1 MSKEYKLG
9 QIVTINGTKC
19 RVIKSDDDCEGCI
32 LNNQGEF
39 YSHSK
44 FGCLSLKCSSLE
56 RKDDKDVKF
65 EPISEINKNKNKKE
79 MYKVKQSDIKGAIKD
94 FPIEVVQKMVERHIE
109 QDGNAN
115 IEFKDKFDVLGYF
128 TWKDTIEG
136 VDFWSEVI
144 DYKNFDLFF
153 ERYPKSGHPKL
164 ENAEFPLPPEKM
176 RVWIR
181 GNKDRGEE
189 VIKALTDL
197 GAKNNFKHHGWNE
210 YAIFFIDKNNEVDST
225 LKESTLAAFIA
236 NFYKEI
242 ILHWKPKDKE
252 LVWAW
257 DDWCFFERYLI
268 FYDAKNCCAFYSKDG
283 GRNGCNYDHY
293 APFEGEYPD
302 WAKEAQKKLED

>member
-9 QIVTINGTKC
+9 QIVNINGTKC

-56 RKDDKDVKF
+56 RKDGKDIKF
-65 EPISEINKNKNKKE
+65 EPISEINKNKNKEE

-136 VDFWSEVI
+136 VDFWSNVI

-153 ERYPKSGHPKL
+153 ERYPKSGHPKSC
-164 ENAEFPLPPEKM
+164 NNEFPLPPENM

-181 GNKDRGEE
+181 GNKERGSE

-197 GAKNNFKHHGWNE
+197 GANNKYNYKGDDCESIYSIISGNNITATE
-210 YAIFFIDKNNEVDST
+210 KGYDKASLV
-225 LKESTLAAFIA
+225 A
-236 NFYKEI
+236 NFYTEI
-242 ILHWKPKDKE
+242 KLPWKPKDKE

-257 DDWCFFERYLI
+257 DD
-268 FYDAKNCCAFYSKDG
+268 YDACRRVAIFFDSRNNCAFSYEG
-283 GRNGCNYDHY
+283 ERNGHVFDNY
-293 APFEGEYPD
+293 APFEGEYPQ
-302 WAKEAQKKLED
+302 WEKESRKKLED